1 MKYIWEGSN
10 LKFHQVI
17 LISLISGFTGIL
29 LCQLIL
35 PVFTSTFQK
44 SLTEIG
50 IVDSANLMSWSAI
63 LMTLFGLIFTI
74 LMLSNQ
80 YKLKIMVKTLSISF
94 IYSIIILCLESF
106 LFLLIES
113 PEIFINTNLTLKIVK
128 FFSYP
133 SLVSLYLET
142 FQPIW
147 IISTI
152 LFLFVFNLC
161 FYYLTEMK
169 Q

>member
-1 MKYIWEGSN
+1 MKFYNI
-10 LKFHQVI
+10 I

-35 PVFTSTFQK
+35 PIFTSTFQK
-44 SLTEIG
+44 TLTEIG
-50 IVDSANLMSWSAI
+50 IVDAANIMSWSAI
-63 LMTLFGLIFTI
+63 LMTTIGLIFTI
-74 LMLSNQ
+74 IILSNQ
-80 YKLKIMVKTLSISF
+80 YKFKVMLKTLALSF
-94 IYSIIILCLESF
+94 SYSIIILCLESF

-113 PEIFINTNLTLKIVK
+113 PGIFNNANLPLKILK

-133 SLVSLYLET
+133 TLVSLYLET

-152 LFLFVFNLC
+152 LFLYVFNLC
-161 FYYLTEMK
+161 FYYLTEIK

>member
-1 MKYIWEGSN
+1 
-10 LKFHQVI
+10 LKFYHVI

-29 LCQLIL
+29 LSQLIL
-35 PVFTSTFQK
+35 PVFTSSFQK
-44 SLTEIG
+44 TLLEIG
-50 IVDSANLMSWSAI
+50 IIDSANFVSWFAI
-63 LMTLFGLIFTI
+63 LVTLIGLIFSI
-74 LMLSNQ
+74 LMLSNH
-80 YKLKIMVKTLSISF
+80 YKLRIMLKTLSISF
-94 IYSIIILCLESF
+94 IYSILILCLVSF

-113 PEIFINTNLTLKIVK
+113 PEIFINSNLTLKILK

-133 SLVSLYLET
+133 TLVSLYLET

-152 LFLFVFNLC
+152 LFLYIFNLC
-161 FYYLTEMK
+161 FYYLTEMD